1 MTWQQAADFCA
12 RVGGHYAVHHVVRWP
27 LVVPVRVLRE
37 WSLWDPFTHYS
48 SDAGRNL
55 AVEHTGIVFD
65 YVLILL
71 AVPGVL
77 ALRRTPP
84 ALYMLATPIILVT
97 LVAATTYGSVRLREA
112 AEIPL
117 SVLAASGVL
126 AIANRLRR
134 GRPAAGN

>member
-1 MTWQQAADFCA
+1 M
-12 RVGGHYAVHHVVRWP
+12 
-27 LVVPVRVLRE
+27 LRE